1 MCGGLVSHSED
12 CNNSR
17 LLYGLVSH
25 AKALRGISLPIFVHT
40 VSYMGVAFRCSLS
53 HALLLL
59 TQRPTEMAVRYSCS
73 TLLGVENRSGM
84 PLHVRT
90 RSIGTNDRVL
100 KVPAVQAPYRT
111 GRGRGFFFLGIAKR
125 IEDHESTTPFTH
137 HFASS

>member
-1 MCGGLVSHSED
+1 
-12 CNNSR
+12 
-17 LLYGLVSH
+17 
-25 AKALRGISLPIFVHT
+25 APRGISLPISVHA
-40 VSYMGVAFRCSLS
+40 VSYMGVAFVVRRRTT
-53 HALLLL
+53 LLLL
-59 TQRPTEMAVRYSCS
+59 IQRPTEMALRYSCS
-73 TLLGVENRSGM
+73 TLLGVDNRSGM

-125 IEDHESTTPFTH
+125 IEDHESTTPFTR